1 MTNPTLELREQRQIR
16 ELCAATLRALSKDP
30 KVHVRQQWF
39 FSGNQPLVHL
49 APHLQTL
56 PKEKLQYLRGLTDGL
71 ALRIQHSNAQLHQ
84 QLMPEQPVAR
94 LIFDWLESLRTE
106 SLTPTHLPGVRHN
119 LLTRFYYWSAGF
131 HHAGHTQSE
140 LGILLYTVA
149 QMCWSRLMEAPPL
162 PETQDYIEHTRAA
175 LAEPLG
181 HLLYELKHQ
190 RKDQQAYAQTALQI
204 ASFVAESV
212 ENAQAQ
218 RKDAKDEK
226 DRDEEQEQ
234 LDDFALILDMDFD
247 EAMGGDIIAH
257 TQSVTLQQHK
267 GRYRVFTREF
277 DAVTYPA
284 HKVRADLLREYRQ
297 EINTLISHQHIQFN
311 LLVERIR
318 QALLDELDSQWLWDQ
333 EEGLIDGR
341 RLSQIVSSPTERRL
355 FRQPQPR
362 LVSDCCVT
370 FLVDCSG
377 SMKAHATTI
386 TLMLDILSYA
396 LELAGAQTEI
406 LGFTTGAWN
415 GGRPYRRWRATG
427 RKPQPGRLNEI
438 EHRIFKEANQSWRQ
452 SNLDLMALMKLD
464 LYREGVDGEAIQWAC
479 ERLLKNESERKLLF
493 VLSDGSPMDSA
504 TQLENDEHYLT
515 SHLVQVVEHYLQQGI
530 EICAIGIGLDLSQ
543 LYRNSL
549 IADLETGLDNHF
561 LDDFVRSLIP
571 HNRHHFSY

>member
-1 MTNPTLELREQRQIR
+1 MTNPTLELREQRRIR
-16 ELCAATLRALSKDP
+16 ELCAATLRALSKDA

-49 APHLQTL
+49 APHLQAL
-56 PKEKLQYLRGLTDGL
+56 PKEQLQYLRGLADGL
-71 ALRIQHSNAQLHQ
+71 ALRITHSDPELHQ
-84 QLMPEQPVAR
+84 KLMPEDPIAR
-94 LIFDWLESLRTE
+94 LVFDWLESLRTE
-106 SLTPTHLPGVRHN
+106 SLVPANLPGARHN

-131 HHAGHTQSE
+131 HHAGHTHSE

-149 QMCWSRLMEAPPL
+149 QMCWCRLMEAPPL

-175 LAEPLG
+175 LSEPLG
-181 HLLYELKHQ
+181 QFIYDLKHQ
-190 RKDQQAYAQTALQI
+190 REAQEDFAQTALHI
-204 ASFVAESV
+204 ADFVAASV
-212 ENAQAQ
+212 HNARAEREDKKKQ
-218 RKDAKDEK
+218 DVED
-226 DRDEEQEQ
+226 EQEP

-247 EAMGGDIIAH
+247 EVMGADIVAH
-257 TQSVTLQQHK
+257 TQSVTLQQQQ
-267 GRYRVFTREF
+267 GRYQVFTREF
-277 DAVTYPA
+277 DAVTHPA
-284 HKVRADLLREYRQ
+284 RTVRDDLLREYRR

-318 QALLDELDSQWLWDQ
+318 QALLDERDSQWLWDQ

-386 TLMLDILSYA
+386 TLMLDLLSYA
-396 LELAGAQTEI
+396 LERAGAQTEV

-415 GGRPYRRWRATG
+415 GGRAYRRWRATG

-438 EHRIFKEANQSWRQ
+438 EHRIFKEADQSWRQ
-452 SNLDLMALMKLD
+452 ANLDLMALMKLD
-464 LYREGVDGEAIQWAC
+464 LYREGVDGEAIEWAC
-479 ERLLKNESERKLLF
+479 ERLLENDAERKLLF

-515 SHLVQVVEHYLQQGI
+515 SHLVQVVDHYLQQDI

-543 LYRNSL
+543 LYRDSL
-549 IADLETGLDNHF
+549 IADLEKGLDNHF
-561 LDDFVRSLIP
+561 LDDFVRCLVP
-571 HNRHHFSY
+571 RNRHHFSY